1 MVSSFGRGCCNQAA
15 TARGGRS
22 QLPLHP
28 DSKLIKRASQPCR
41 ARSRASSQLCQCLGK
56 VAGEKVPRSWGNNPP
71 PSLEANRPPLSL
83 HPPQFCQVPS
93 ACHAQASPSSERV
106 VPGRASMLIYGFSW
120 HIALPGQ
127 EHWLRPTADPHWH
140 GSRPGKS
147 CWDPLNRA
155 CGDQEP
161 ARTWRDLGRDVLRV
175 AVGKGDSGVL
185 HGHWALHCKSAE
197 SWVPWWGKR
206 AEGAQERK
214 TRLTGR

>member
-28 DSKLIKRASQPCR
+28 DSKLIRRASQPCR

-83 HPPQFCQVPS
+83 HPSQFCQVPS
-93 ACHAQASPSSERV
+93 ACHAQASPSRERV

-127 EHWLRPTADPHWH
+127 EMAQANCRPSLAWEQTWEKLLGPSEQGVWGSGTSQDLEGSGQGCLAGGNGEGGQWCPAWTLGTA
-140 GSRPGKS
+140 
-147 CWDPLNRA
+147 L
-155 CGDQEP
+155 
-161 ARTWRDLGRDVLRV
+161 
-175 AVGKGDSGVL
+175 
-185 HGHWALHCKSAE
+185 
-197 SWVPWWGKR
+197 
-206 AEGAQERK
+206 QER
-214 TRLTGR
+214 